1 MPSDREVVLH
11 SENGLLGMGPTPSA
25 NAIDWELINAGKK
38 PVTLL
43 PGGAFFDSADSFG
56 MIRGQHLDYC
66 VLGAFQVSARG
77 DLANWLTDQPDAI
90 PAVGGAMDLGAGA
103 KLALAP
109 DCEVHTPPDLG

>member
-90 PAVGGAMDLGAGA
+90 PAVGCCQAIERKAMWSLMKWAPA
-103 KLALAP
+103 AL
-109 DCEVHTPPDLG
+109 TTRS